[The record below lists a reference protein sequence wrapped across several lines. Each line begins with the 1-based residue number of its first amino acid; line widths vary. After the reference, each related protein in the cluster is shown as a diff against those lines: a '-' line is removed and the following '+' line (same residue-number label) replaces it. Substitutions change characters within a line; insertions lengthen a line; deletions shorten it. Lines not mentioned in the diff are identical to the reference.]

1 MRAADCLARL
11 WAGTK
16 GQPCFCV
23 GRPHG
28 TCVPFTASLGVC
40 RVINTEWDRCD
51 GAGVR
56 LCDPVR
62 HTERETFKGRQN
74 ARLIPVLGL
83 LRLLV
88 TVVSVVKGS
97 SSLALFSGGRAGAEA
112 LYVEGESIVDRIR
125 TTSAR

>member
-1 MRAADCLARL
+1 M
-11 WAGTK
+11 
-16 GQPCFCV
+16 
-23 GRPHG
+23 
-28 TCVPFTASLGVC
+28 C
-40 RVINTEWDRCD
+40 RVINTERDRCD

-62 HTERETFKGRQN
+62 RTEPETFKGKQN

-83 LRLLV
+83 PRLLV